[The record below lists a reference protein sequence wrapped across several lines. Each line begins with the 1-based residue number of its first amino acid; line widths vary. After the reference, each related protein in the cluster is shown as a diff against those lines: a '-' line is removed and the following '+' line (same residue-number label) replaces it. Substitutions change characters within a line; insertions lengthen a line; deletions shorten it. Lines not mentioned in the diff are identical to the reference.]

1 MAVILQATA
10 AVLAYNEPPSFVPIR
25 YRSGPH
31 LTSPDPPDPPF
42 EKLLRQFSADRDEAG
57 ELYEFARRKLIRF
70 FEWRS
75 IGSAEECVD
84 EVMERA
90 ARRIDEGQKIDNLMA
105 YLFGIARIVYKEKL
119 RERDRTPQ
127 SLDETRPDVRP
138 SNTPEPVE
146 PDERQLCFDKC
157 LAELP
162 PDNRDLILDY
172 FEGTGGAKIRSR
184 QGIADR
190 LGIPLN
196 ALRIRVHRIRKSLED
211 CIAECLAAT
220 FVRND

>member
-1 MAVILQATA
+1 MAVIFEATA

-25 YRSGPH
+25 NRSSPH
-31 LTSPDPPDPPF
+31 LTSSEPPNPF

-57 ELYEFARRKLIRF
+57 ELYEIARRKLIRF

-75 IGSAEECVD
+75 IGSAEECAD

-119 RERDRTPQ
+119 RERERTPQ
-127 SLDETRPDVRP
+127 SLDETRPDLRR
-138 SNTPEPVE
+138 SNTPEPIE

-157 LAELP
+157 LAELS

-196 ALRIRVHRIRKSLED
+196 ALRIRVHRIRKTLED
-211 CIAECLAAT
+211 CIAECLTAT